1 MSVELSQ
8 FATLT
13 ALFVACATVV
23 IPLVGAR
30 YGWTRWMRFA
40 ASGMILQFVLVGLAF
55 AGLIAAFVSSDF
67 SVRLVADHSHSLKPL
82 LYKVT
87 GVWGNH
93 EGSLLLWV
101 LILVLCGSLV
111 ALFDQG
117 LPLELKARVLAIQSM
132 ITTAFLAFLILTSNP
147 FERLSVPPLDGNDL
161 NPLLQDPGLAFHPPF
176 LYLGYVGLSLTYSF
190 AIAAL
195 IGGRVDAA
203 WARRVRPWT
212 LFAWIWLTIGI
223 ALGSWWAYYELGWGG
238 WWFWDPVENASFMPW
253 LAATALLHS
262 AIVTEK
268 RNLLMS
274 WTILLAILAFS
285 FTLIGT
291 FIVRSGVLTSVHAFA
306 DDPGRGV
313 FILAILT
320 VATCGGLALFA
331 SRSGVNGG
339 SAGFT
344 AISRESGLI
353 LNNLLLCVA
362 AFVVFVGTIWPL
374 VAELVWDRKLSVG
387 PPFFD
392 QAFTPFMVV
401 LAAVLP
407 LGASLPWKRGN
418 LRISL
423 KRLKGVLA
431 LSISLGLLVWVIQ
444 TGGRMLAPVG
454 AALAA
459 WLVFGAAREL
469 LIGVRSRESRLVF
482 PSMSLNRLPR
492 RVWGKSFAHAGLGI
506 TLFGISAITAWE
518 AVDIRLAKP
527 GDRFSVANY
536 EFHFTDVRQ
545 EVGPNYL
552 SVAGVFDVSRSGTP
566 VTSLAPEKRT
576 YLVSGSQTTEAAID
590 VGFSRDLYLVLGE
603 RREGGSWVVRTYV
616 KPFAVWIWAG
626 AAFMALGGLLSLSDR
641 KIRIGIGR
649 HRGVRKS
656 AGIAAT

>member
-13 ALFVACATVV
+13 AFFVASATVI

-30 YGWTRWMRFA
+30 NGWTRWMRFA
-40 ASGMILQFVLVGLAF
+40 SSGMILQLVLIAFAF
-55 AGLIAAFVSSDF
+55 AGLTAAFVSSDF
-67 SVRLVADHSHSLKPL
+67 SVKLVANHSHSLKPL

-101 LILVLCGSLV
+101 LTLVLCGSLV
-111 ALFDQG
+111 AMFDHG
-117 LPLELKARVLAIQSM
+117 LPLDLKARVLAVQSL
-132 ITTAFLAFLILTSNP
+132 ITAAFLGFLILTSNP
-147 FERLSVPPLDGNDL
+147 FGRLFAPPLDGNDL

-176 LYLGYVGLSLTYSF
+176 LYLGYVGLSVTYSF

-203 WARRVRPWT
+203 WARWVRPWT

-262 AIVTEK
+262 AIVTER
-268 RNLLMS
+268 RNLLMN

-285 FTLIGT
+285 LTLIGT

-306 DDPGRGV
+306 DDPDRGI
-313 FILAILT
+313 FILAILS
-320 VATCGGLALFA
+320 VATCGGLTLFA
-331 SRSGVNGG
+331 LRSGVTGG
-339 SAGFT
+339 STGFFT
-344 AISRESGLI
+344 FSRESSLI
-353 LNNLLLCVA
+353 LNNLLLCAA

-374 VAELVWDRKLSVG
+374 VAELVWERKLSVG

-407 LGASLPWKRGN
+407 LGASMPWKRGN
-418 LRISL
+418 LRQSM
-423 KRLKGVLA
+423 KRLRGVLA
-431 LSISLGLLVWVIQ
+431 LSLSLGTLVWVVQ
-444 TGGRMLAPVG
+444 SGGRMLAPVG
-454 AALAA
+454 VTLAA
-459 WLVFGAAREL
+459 WLIMSSAREL
-469 LIGVRSRESRLVF
+469 LIGVRIRNPARVLLSLR
-482 PSMSLNRLPR
+482 LNRHPR
-492 RVWGKSFAHAGLGI
+492 RVWGKSLAHAGLGV

-518 AVDIRLAKP
+518 SVDIRLAKP
-527 GDRFSVANY
+527 GDTFGVASY
-536 EFHFTDVRQ
+536 EFYFRDVRQ
-545 EVGPNYL
+545 EVGPNYV
-552 SVAGVFDVSRSGTP
+552 SVSGVFDVSRSGSP
-566 VTSLAPEKRT
+566 VTSLTPEKRT

-590 VGFSRDLYLVLGE
+590 VGFSRDLYMVLGDP
-603 RREGGSWVVRTYV
+603 RDGASWVVRTYV

-626 AAFMALGGLLSLSDR
+626 AAMMALGGLLSLSDR
-641 KIRIGIGR
+641 RLRVGIGR
-649 HRGVRKS
+649 RSSSKNS
-656 AGIAAT
+656 QEIATT

>member
-1 MSVELSQ
+1 MELSQ
-8 FATLT
+8 LATLT
-13 ALFVACATVV
+13 AFFVACATVV
-23 IPLVGAR
+23 IPLLGAR
-30 YGWTRWMRFA
+30 HGWTRWMRFA
-40 ASGMILQFVLVGLAF
+40 SSGMILQFMLIGFAF
-55 AGLIAAFVSSDF
+55 AGLTAAFVSSDF
-67 SVRLVADHSHSLKPL
+67 SVKLVADHSHSLKPL

-101 LILVLCGSLV
+101 LTLVFCGSLV
-111 ALFDQG
+111 ALFDHG
-117 LPLELKARVLAIQSM
+117 LPLDLKARVLAVQSL
-132 ITTAFLAFLILTSNP
+132 ITAAFLGFLILTSNP
-147 FERLSVPPLDGNDL
+147 FGRLLAPPLDGNDL

-203 WARRVRPWT
+203 WARWVRPWT
-212 LFAWIWLTIGI
+212 LFAWVWLTIGI

-268 RNLLMS
+268 RNLLMN

-285 FTLIGT
+285 LTLIGT

-306 DDPGRGV
+306 DDPHRGI

-320 VATCGGLALFA
+320 VATCGGFTLFA
-331 SRSGVNGG
+331 LRSGATGG
-339 SAGFT
+339 STGFST
-344 AISRESGLI
+344 FSRESSLI
-353 LNNLLLCVA
+353 LNNLLLCAA

-374 VAELVWDRKLSVG
+374 VAELVWERKLSVG

-418 LRISL
+418 LRNSM
-423 KRLKGVLA
+423 KRLRGVLA
-431 LSISLGLLVWVIQ
+431 LSLSLGSLVWVVQ
-444 TGGRMLAPVG
+444 SDGRMLAPVG
-454 AALAA
+454 VALAA
-459 WLVFGAAREL
+459 WLIMSSAREL
-469 LIGVRSRESRLVF
+469 LIGVRIRTPARVF
-482 PSMSLNRLPR
+482 SSLRLNRHPR
-492 RVWGKSFAHAGLGI
+492 RVWGKSLAHAGLGV

-518 AVDIRLAKP
+518 SVDIRLAEP
-527 GDRFSVANY
+527 GDTFDVANY
-536 EFHFTDVRQ
+536 EFHFRDVRQ
-545 EVGPNYL
+545 EVGPNYV
-552 SVAGVFDVSRSGTP
+552 SVAGVFDVSRSGSP

-603 RREGGSWVVRTYV
+603 RRDGGSWVVRTYV

-626 AAFMALGGLLSLSDR
+626 AAIMALGGLLSLSDR
-641 KIRIGIGR
+641 RLRVGIGR
-649 HRGVRKS
+649 HRSSKNS
-656 AGIAAT
+656 QEIAAT

>member
-1 MSVELSQ
+1 MSVEISQ
-8 FATLT
+8 FAVLT
-13 ALFVACATVV
+13 AFLVAIATVV
-23 IPLVGAR
+23 IPLVGASH
-30 YGWTRWMRFA
+30 GWTRWMRFA
-40 ASGMILQFVLVGLAF
+40 ASGTILQFMLVGFAF
-55 AGLIAAFVSSDF
+55 AGLTAAFVTSDF
-67 SVRLVADHSHSLKPL
+67 SVKLVADHSHSLKPL

-101 LILVLCGSLV
+101 LTLVFCGTLV
-111 ALFDQG
+111 ALFDHR
-117 LPLELKARVLAIQSM
+117 LPLELKARVLAVQSL
-132 ITTAFLAFLILTSNP
+132 ITAAFLGFLILTSNP
-147 FERLSVPPLDGNDL
+147 FKRLSVPPLDGNDL

-176 LYLGYVGLSLTYSF
+176 LYLGYVGLSVTYSF

-268 RNLLMS
+268 RDLLKN

-285 FTLIGT
+285 LTLIGT

-306 DDPGRGV
+306 DDPDRGI

-320 VATCGGLALFA
+320 VATCGGFTLFA
-331 SRSGVNGG
+331 LRSGITGG
-339 SAGFT
+339 STGFST
-344 AISRESGLI
+344 FSRESSLI
-353 LNNLLLCVA
+353 LNNLLLCAA

-401 LAAVLP
+401 LATVLP

-418 LRISL
+418 LRRSVR
-423 KRLKGVLA
+423 RLRGVLA
-431 LSISLGLLVWVIQ
+431 LSLSLGLLVWVIQ
-444 TGGRMLAPVG
+444 SGGRMLAPVG

-459 WLVFGAAREL
+459 WLVMGAAQEL
-469 LIGVRSRESRLVF
+469 LVGNRIPARVVSSLRLKR
-482 PSMSLNRLPR
+482 NPR
-492 RVWGKSFAHAGLGI
+492 RVWGKSLAHAGLGI

-527 GDRFSVANY
+527 GDSFSVANY
-536 EFHFTDVRQ
+536 EFRFTEVRQ
-545 EVGPNYL
+545 EVGPNYV
-552 SVAGVFDVSRSGTP
+552 SVAGVFDVSRSGLP

-603 RREGGSWVVRTYV
+603 RRDGGSWVVRTYV
-616 KPFAVWIWAG
+616 KPFAAWIWAG
-626 AAFMALGGLLSLSDR
+626 AAIMALGGLLSLSDR
-641 KIRIGIGR
+641 RLRVGIGR
-649 HRGVRKS
+649 RRGIGNS
-656 AGIAAT
+656 AEVATT